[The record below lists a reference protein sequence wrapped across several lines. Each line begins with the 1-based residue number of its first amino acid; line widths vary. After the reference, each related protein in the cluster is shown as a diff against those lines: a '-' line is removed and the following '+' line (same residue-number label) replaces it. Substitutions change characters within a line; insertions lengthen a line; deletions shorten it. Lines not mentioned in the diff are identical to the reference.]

1 MKWESGTLLHIH
13 IAPKASANMVE
24 LEEAELVEGKGIIND
39 RYYNQTGTYSPKPDV
54 RDITL
59 IENEVLEA
67 LADNQPPLQE
77 KPIILKP
84 IEHRR
89 NLTTSGVPLNYLV
102 GKKFKV
108 GNAILFGGR
117 LNFPCKYLADLLK
130 KPLVLP
136 LYNRSG
142 LNCSVVKGGIIILD
156 DYGWINYRSQ
166 LAAEKEFLE
175 KKGQKILELP
185 TGQGLIIKS

>member
-1 MKWESGTLLHIH
+1 MKWEKGTLLHIH
-13 IAPKASANMVE
+13 IAPKASLDMIE
-24 LEEAELVEGKGIIND
+24 LEEAQLVAGKGIVND
-39 RYYNQTGTYSPKPDV
+39 RYYNKTGTYSAKPDI

-67 LADNQPPLQE
+67 LAANQPPLQE

-84 IEHRR
+84 VEHRR

-102 GKKFKV
+102 GKKFKIGDV
-108 GNAILFGGR
+108 ILKGGR

-142 LNCSVVKGGIIILD
+142 LNCSIEKGGII
-156 DYGWINYRSQ
+156 
-166 LAAEKEFLE
+166 
-175 KKGQKILELP
+175 KKGDQIVP
-185 TGQGLIIKS
+185 ID

>member
-1 MKWESGTLLHIH
+1 MKWEKGTLLHIH
-13 IAPKASANMVE
+13 IAPKASLDMIE
-24 LEEAELVEGKGIIND
+24 LEEAQLVAGKGIVND
-39 RYYNQTGTYSPKPDV
+39 RYYNKTGTYSAKPDI

-67 LADNQPPLQE
+67 LAANQPPLQE

-84 IEHRR
+84 VEHRR

-102 GKKFKV
+102 GKKFKIGEV
-108 GNAILFGGR
+108 ILKGGR

-142 LNCSVVKGGIIILD
+142 LNCSIEKGGII
-156 DYGWINYRSQ
+156 
-166 LAAEKEFLE
+166 
-175 KKGQKILELP
+175 KKGDQIVP
-185 TGQGLIIKS
+185 ID

>member
-1 MKWESGTLLHIH
+1 MKWEKGTLLHIH
-13 IAPKASANMVE
+13 IAPKASLDMIE
-24 LEEAELVEGKGIIND
+24 LEEAQLVAGKGIIND
-39 RYYNQTGTYSPKPDV
+39 RYYNKTGTYSAKPDI

-67 LADNQPPLQE
+67 LAANQPPLQE

-84 IEHRR
+84 VEHRR

-102 GKKFKV
+102 GKKFKIGEV
-108 GNAILFGGR
+108 ILKGGR

-142 LNCSVVKGGIIILD
+142 LNCSIEKGGTI
-156 DYGWINYRSQ
+156 
-166 LAAEKEFLE
+166 
-175 KKGQKILELP
+175 KKGDQIVP
-185 TGQGLIIKS
+185 ID

>member
-1 MKWESGTLLHIH
+1 MKWESGNLLHIH
-13 IAPKASANMVE
+13 IAHKASSKMIE
-24 LEEAELVEGKGIIND
+24 LEEAKLVAGKGIVND
-39 RYYNQTGTYSPKPDV
+39 RYYNETGTYSAKPDI

-59 IENEVLEA
+59 IESEVLEA
-67 LADNQPPLQE
+67 LAANQPPLQE

-89 NLTTSGVPLNYLV
+89 NLTTYGVPLNYLV
-102 GKKFKV
+102 GKRFKV
-108 GNAILFGGR
+108 GEVILKGGR

-142 LNCSVVKGGIIILD
+142 LNCSVEKGGII
-156 DYGWINYRSQ
+156 
-166 LAAEKEFLE
+166 
-175 KKGQKILELP
+175 KKGDKIIP
-185 TGQGLIIKS
+185 IDY

>member
-1 MKWESGTLLHIH
+1 MIYVFCQNLFYKLLILIKVYLNNIVRKIFMKWESGNLLHIH
-13 IAPKASANMVE
+13 IAHKASSKMIE
-24 LEEAELVEGKGIIND
+24 LEEAELVAGKGIVND
-39 RYYNQTGTYSPKPDV
+39 RYYNETGTYSSKPDI

-59 IENEVLEA
+59 IESEVLEA
-67 LADNQPPLQE
+67 LAANQPPLQE

-102 GKKFKV
+102 GKRFKV
-108 GNAILFGGR
+108 GEVILKGGR

-142 LNCSVVKGGIIILD
+142 LNCSVEKGGII
-156 DYGWINYRSQ
+156 
-166 LAAEKEFLE
+166 
-175 KKGQKILELP
+175 KKGD
-185 TGQGLIIKS
+185 TIIPID